1 MSTAAPLSVPLVAP
15 PGFRVAIIA
24 ARWNDTIVSR
34 LLDGSTRRLA
44 VLGIPES
51 HRPVFRV
58 PGSFELP
65 VAALTA
71 ARNPAY
77 HAVIVHGCV
86 IRGETWHFEAVAGQC
101 AAGIREAALLTG
113 KPVIFGVLTVDTELQ
128 ALERTGGPP
137 SPHGHAGTAAAEA
150 ALEMHLVLSQLASHP
165 K

>member
-1 MSTAAPLSVPLVAP
+1 MPPVSTAAPLSVPLVAP
-15 PGFRVAIIA
+15 PDFRVAIIA

-44 VLGIPES
+44 ELGVPES

-71 ARNPAY
+71 AKNPAF

-128 ALERTGGPP
+128 ALERTGGA
-137 SPHGHAGTAAAEA
+137 HGHAGTAAAEA
-150 ALEMHLVLSQLASHP
+150 ALEMHLVLSQLASPP